1 MLAIDGEERTNRPAT
16 GTVSISGAGRVGQM
30 LAASVSEVADDDGL
44 PDTVSYAYQWVRVDG
59 TTETDVG
66 TDSAQ
71 YMPVA
76 ADAGKRIKVQASF
89 TDSVGFD
96 ETLESA
102 AVPVRGIN
110 PTACAANTPGAGRNE
125 IWSATLTVGAGSAA
139 YGYTVGTFGGLTDR
153 VFELGSRSR
162 TFTAVIAATAASTF
176 AEGSL
181 IAGIR
186 EIDAALSAAERADLR
201 LHVCGETYDFADAA
215 YTTDLGYIYTWSTA
229 GLDWSSVTTR
239 TLALSV
245 PSNAP
250 RFGRARESCFFQEHS
265 APGTEVCSAEEVRAT
280 DADGDT
286 LVYTLGGR
294 ERAGFAIDSATGVIT
309 LGSAS
314 SDYETNRSRCRYGRR
329 SSLYACYDLTV
340 TATDPGGSRATMTI
354 FARVLDSYESS
365 TGGPLRGASPPQ
377 NLTAASHSGGAR
389 LSWDRPSDP
398 GNPPTI
404 SKYRI
409 QYADDLHR
417 LPANMR
423 AGQWQELA
431 TVTST
436 ARTSYEY
443 RDTSGG
449 PTAGTTRY
457 YRVSAENHDEIALRW
472 SGLVSARRL
481 YGPRPGEID
490 LGQVPATK
498 VVSIRLRMSEVL
510 RSEAAAELFSVK
522 INNTAVAITRVGIVD
537 RGVVI
542 DTAPVSVGTGDPFE
556 IRYADPRPYTDD
568 SYVVVEQVTGMFPTR
583 GEDGRFIRDDD
594 GNIILT
600 EQTLTAGGHTRGGPR
615 VLESETG
622 VDATS
627 FCIVASFGSDSFA
640 SCGEQHTVQGM
651 SAQFTNPAEP
661 HDGTAFDARLELS
674 VEPAAG
680 FSYKVFQGDPS
691 TGRESVL
698 QVTNGTVERARRDG
712 ANQNRRWI
720 VTIVPSGDEAVTITL
735 PATTDCAALNAICS
749 ADGAMLQEAV
759 TKTVPGPDNDDEE
772 ETAEPPSGLRVW
784 YGQQPPA
791 THDGSNPFKFRI
803 SFSEELAPDYSYKTM
818 RDRSLT
824 VMQGGTKLT
833 PHVRRMVK
841 GSNQSWEATVTP
853 AGNAA
858 ISIALGPTGSC
869 SETGAMCT
877 EGGTALSNALP
888 ANTVQ
893 GPVGVSVADASV
905 QEAAGATL
913 DFAVTLSRAASAAV
927 TVDYATS
934 DGTATAGSDYAETS
948 GTLTFAVGEREKTVA
963 VPVLDDDHD
972 EGSETFTLTLS
983 NVEGNAY
990 LADAEAIGT
999 IENSD
1004 HMPRAWLAR
1013 FGRTVAEQVIEA
1025 VEGRFSAGRAAGV
1038 EMTLAGQRIGSAG
1051 AAPEDSGS
1059 PSGAGAE
1066 ARATL
1071 AVERESTRGWRP

>member
-1 MLAIDGEERTNRPAT
+1 MASAARTVGRHGGGADAT
-16 GTVSISGAGRVGQM
+16 GADKMRRRSTVGRALLALVALAGLALGAQPAWGQTSCPAPNLAGRT
-30 LAASVSEVADDDGL
+30 EV
-44 PDTVSYAYQWVRVDG
+44 
-59 TTETDVG
+59 
-66 TDSAQ
+66 
-71 YMPVA
+71 
-76 ADAGKRIKVQASF
+76 
-89 TDSVGFD
+89 
-96 ETLESA
+96 
-102 AVPVRGIN
+102 
-110 PTACAANTPGAGRNE
+110 
-125 IWSATLTVGAGSAA
+125 WSATLSVGATSAYWGFNSTTTPA
-139 YGYTVGTFGGLTDR
+139 IGALSETDFDVALTGTTNNYTFTRMNLSINVIDTVHRGLT
-153 VFELGSRSR
+153 VFLDSNLE
-162 TFTAVIAATAASTF
+162 AADQ
-176 AEGSL
+176 
-181 IAGIR
+181 AG
-186 EIDAALSAAERADLR
+186 LT
-201 LHVCGETYDFADAA
+201 LHVCDEDLTFSSAQHNAGQMSYNWFVPGADF
-215 YTTDLGYIYTWSTA
+215 
-229 GLDWSSVTTR
+229 DWSSVTTR
-239 TLALSV
+239 AVALSV
-245 PSNAP
+245 PSSAP
-250 RFGRARESCFFQEHS
+250 RFGRARESCYFQEHS
-265 APGTEVCSAEEVRAT
+265 APGAEVCSAQEVRAT

-340 TATDPGGSRATMTI
+340 TATDPGGSRATMEI

-365 TGGPLRGASPPQ
+365 TGGPLSGASPPR

-720 VTIVPSGDEAVTITL
+720 VTIVPRGDEAVTITL
-735 PATTDCAALNAICS
+735 PATTDCDALNAICS

-772 ETAEPPSGLRVW
+772 ETEQATQAAALTVAYTAPP
-784 YGQQPPA
+784 PPE
-791 THDGSNPFKFRI
+791 HDGSTPFTFAF
-803 SFSEELAPDYSYKTM
+803 SFSETLHADYSYKTM
-818 RDRSLT
+818 RDHSLT
-824 VMQGGTKLT
+824 VQGGAV
-833 PHVRRMVK
+833 HVKRQVAGG
-841 GSNQSWEATVTP
+841 GSNQAWVVTVTP
-853 AGNAA
+853 SGVRE
-858 ISIALGPTGSC
+858 C
-869 SETGAMCT
+869 HREH
-877 EGGTALSNALP
+877 GG
-888 ANTVQ
+888 
-893 GPVGVSVADASV
+893 DA
-905 QEAAGATL
+905 
-913 DFAVTLSRAASAAV
+913 
-927 TVDYATS
+927 
-934 DGTATAGSDYAETS
+934 
-948 GTLTFAVGEREKTVA
+948 
-963 VPVLDDDHD
+963 
-972 EGSETFTLTLS
+972 
-983 NVEGNAY
+983 
-990 LADAEAIGT
+990 
-999 IENSD
+999 
-1004 HMPRAWLAR
+1004 
-1013 FGRTVAEQVIEA
+1013 
-1025 VEGRFSAGRAAGV
+1025 
-1038 EMTLAGQRIGSAG
+1038 
-1051 AAPEDSGS
+1051 
-1059 PSGAGAE
+1059 
-1066 ARATL
+1066 
-1071 AVERESTRGWRP
+1071 